1 MIEINLLPVREAR
14 RKADMQQQ
22 LLLFGLAL
30 GASLAVCLLAEFA
43 MLAATS
49 RAETR
54 VTQLN
59 SRIAGF
65 QAQLALVED
74 SKKKASEIERK
85 LDVINKL
92 KLSRSGPVRLLDE
105 LASRSPQNLWITKL
119 KTKGTH
125 IELEGMSLDTNLIAE
140 FLTKLNDSPYLKD
153 VELMKTEISAVG
165 LKGDEAKEAKGL
177 TLNSFQVT
185 MVLTS
190 PEAET
195 SQPATSAPAP
205 TTPAAPAK
213 QG

>member
-49 RAETR
+49 SAETR
-54 VTQLN
+54 VMQLN
-59 SRIAGF
+59 SRISGF

-74 SKKKASEIERK
+74 FKKKASEIERK
-85 LDVINKL
+85 LGVIRKL
-92 KLSRSGPVRLLDE
+92 DLSRSGPVRLLDE
-105 LASRSPQNLWITKL
+105 LASRSPQNLWITML
-119 KTKGTH
+119 RTKGTH
-125 IELEGMSLDTNLIAE
+125 IELEGMSLDTELIAE
-140 FLTKLNDSPYLKD
+140 FLNRLNDSPYLKD
-153 VELMKTEISAVG
+153 VELTKTEISAAG
-165 LKGDEAKEAKGL
+165 LKGAEAKEATGL
-177 TLNSFQVT
+177 KLNSFQVT
-185 MVLTS
+185 AVLTS
-190 PEAET
+190 PGAEA
-195 SQPATSAPAP
+195 SQPATSVPAP

>member
-43 MLAATS
+43 MMAAAS
-49 RAETR
+49 SAETR
-54 VTQLN
+54 VMQLN

-65 QAQLALVED
+65 QTQLALVED

-85 LDVINKL
+85 LGVIRKL
-92 KLSRSGPVRLLDE
+92 DLSRSGPVRLLDE
-105 LASRSPQNLWITKL
+105 LASRSPEKLWITSL
-119 KTKGTH
+119 HTEGAR
-125 IELEGMSLDTNLIAE
+125 IELKGISLDTELIAE
-140 FLTKLNDSPYLKD
+140 FLNKLNGSPYIKS
-153 VELMKTEISAVG
+153 VELKSTELAEASG
-165 LKGDEAKEAKGL
+165 LK
-177 TLNSFQVT
+177 LNSFQVT
-185 MVLTS
+185 AVMTS
-190 PEAET
+190 PEAEA
-195 SQPATSAPAP
+195 SPPATSVPAP